1 MKNQQSLV
9 LLNSSKLKTVL
20 EFKLQG
26 LQKLGH
32 TEKKKSLKKKY
43 RVYGFARERVAANWI
58 RSLGTSNL
66 LLYRLHTSKSKN
78 EFTFLT
84 GHA

>member
-1 MKNQQSLV
+1 MKNQQSLGSMKNQQSLV

-32 TEKKKSLKKKY
+32 TEKEKFKEKVPCL
-43 RVYGFARERVAANWI
+43 WI
-58 RSLGTSNL
+58 C
-66 LLYRLHTSKSKN
+66 
-78 EFTFLT
+78 
-84 GHA
+84 